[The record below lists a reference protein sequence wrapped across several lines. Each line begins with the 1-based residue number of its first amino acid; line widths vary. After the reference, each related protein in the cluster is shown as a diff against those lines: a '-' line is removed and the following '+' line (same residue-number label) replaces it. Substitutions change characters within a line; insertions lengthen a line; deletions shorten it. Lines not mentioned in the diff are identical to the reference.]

1 MIYWGAKLV
10 SSLAAFAFNLGWGA
24 KLVSSLATFA
34 FNLGWGAK
42 LVSSLA
48 TFAFNLGREMSHYFV
63 TEILFDKVL
72 AMIYY
77 CATATGGM
85 FEKSASFRVK

>member
-1 MIYWGAKLV
+1 MSSLAAFAFNLGWGAKLV

-24 KLVSSLATFA
+24 KLVSSLAA
-34 FNLGWGAK
+34 
-42 LVSSLA
+42 
-48 TFAFNLGREMSHYFV
+48 FAFNLGREMSHFI
-63 TEILFDKVL
+63 TEILLDKVL

-85 FEKSASFRVK
+85 FEKSASFCVK

>member
-1 MIYWGAKLV
+1 M
-10 SSLAAFAFNLGWGA
+10 SSLTAFAFNLGWGA

-34 FNLGWGAK
+34 FNLGWVAK
-42 LVSSLA
+42 LVSGLA
-48 TFAFNLGREMSHYFV
+48 TFAFNLGREMSHNFI
-63 TEILFDKVL
+63 TEILLDKVL
-72 AMIYY
+72 EMIYY